1 LKLKFVENRLQPWK
15 FKYCFSR
22 SLHPHLPS
30 LSLLFSLGSHRDAEE
45 AAIAIISQLIIR
57 LHDCSEDNVS
67 QRLLNK
73 LTENGAE
80 KLERC
85 AELCAKY
92 AKALL
97 ATEKQIES
105 TAEALKVLLDYFF
118 FGLNMQIVID

>member
-1 LKLKFVENRLQPWK
+1 LKVVEKRLQLLTLIFCFYPSH
-15 FKYCFSR
+15 FFSR
-22 SLHPHLPS
+22 SLTPHSS
-30 LSLLFSLGSHRDAEE
+30 LSLYPSGSNRDAEE

-97 ATEKQIES
+97 AAEKQIES
-105 TAEALKVLLDYFF
+105 TAEALKVHLIYFSLDFTSK
-118 FGLNMQIVID
+118 

>member
-1 LKLKFVENRLQPWK
+1 LIFCFYPSHS
-15 FKYCFSR
+15 FSR
-22 SLHPHLPS
+22 SLTLHPS
-30 LSLLFSLGSHRDAEE
+30 LSLYPSGSNRDAEE

-97 ATEKQIES
+97 AAEKQIES
-105 TAEALKVLLDYFF
+105 TAEALKVHLISFSLDFTSK
-118 FGLNMQIVID
+118 